1 MKELDLVKV
10 VVQAADD
17 KRAEDLVV
25 VDVHLEIDGD
35 LSVKVGHDIA
45 VLARKSVLDNHQV
58 LNVMTH
64 VDPYFK
70 GDNSPGCGGK

>member
-1 MKELDLVKV
+1 MTSRPENG
-10 VVQAADD
+10 
-17 KRAEDLVV
+17 DLVV

-45 VLARKSVLDNHQV
+45 VLARKSVLDNHHV

-70 GDNSPGCGGK
+70 EEVTLITEV